1 MGWMCQAAESPFF
14 DIIPVMR
21 LLALALCAVFLAAC
35 YGSGDNERVNGSVD
49 IAVGQPL
56 ADASTVNG
64 AVHVE
69 PGAAVKAASTVNGSI
84 TIGDRASAASAT
96 TVNGSITLGADARV
110 SGDLKTVNGAFT
122 LQHGANVG
130 GELRNVNGKFELDG
144 ARVGKGIRTTNGDI
158 DVGAGSRVEGGI
170 EYDASTG
177 FSVSF
182 THHVPRIVI
191 GPGAVIQGPLKF
203 GREVRLYVSDRA
215 QTGPV
220 TGATPISFSGDQP
233 PAGQ

>member
-1 MGWMCQAAESPFF
+1 MNSILFSPFELGG
-14 DIIPVMR
+14 VG
-21 LLALALCAVFLAAC
+21 LANRIVVAPMAQYSADVQGRVGKWHLMHLGNLAV
-35 YGSGDNERVNGSVD
+35 SG
-49 IAVGQPL
+49 
-56 ADASTVNG
+56 ASLVIMEAT
-64 AVHVE
+64 AVE
-69 PGAAVKAASTVNGSI
+69 PGEGGLRAGAVPLLHSL
-84 TIGDRASAASAT
+84 RQ
-96 TVNGSITLGADARV
+96 RV
-110 SGDLKTVNGAFT
+110 V
-122 LQHGANVG
+122 
-130 GELRNVNGKFELDG
+130 ELDG